1 MTLGQIDGYLFK
13 PWRPLER
20 WLYLPVSELLADW
33 EKAQAPTVEPVRIVG
48 RRWQARAHEIRDFF
62 SRGGLPY
69 GFYEAE
75 SQAGRRLL
83 EEAGQ
88 DGTRLPVLVFY
99 TGTVLVDPSTAE
111 LVEALGSTPGPIA
124 KATTSPSSGPGRPG
138 SRRACMRRRLARR
151 DLGPFRAGVGE
162 PLSSDTTKPALG
174 SSRNPTRSISARSTS
189 NPHPRSAAPSG
200 ARAGGSWA
208 KAPAAPRPTSITR
221 SRHRSASRYR
231 PTS

>member
-33 EKAQAPTVEPVRIVG
+33 EQGQPPTVEPVRIVG
-48 RRWQARAHEIRDFF
+48 RRWQARADELRDFF
-62 SRGGLPY
+62 SRAGLPY

-138 SRRACMRRRLARR
+138 SRRACMRPRRGCGHWSWSLPCLAARR
-151 DLGPFRAGVGE
+151 APAPASATTLGFPAASAARSSPTAPWSRRGCSGRSSSSPNRAPVWRCA
-162 PLSSDTTKPALG
+162 DATG
-174 SSRNPTRSISARSTS
+174 SSCSPTAARWW
-189 NPHPRSAAPSG
+189 H
-200 ARAGGSWA
+200 ARW
-208 KAPAAPRPTSITR
+208 
-221 SRHRSASRYR
+221 
-231 PTS
+231 